1 MRQRR
6 PNRAL
11 RLLRSAGVLIK
22 MMLMFASLSDGAD
35 PMRIGEFMGSHM
47 TLL

>member
-6 PNRAL
+6 PKQAQSAI
-11 RLLRSAGVLIK
+11 RSAGVLIK